1 MARYLTETTEVYRVD
16 NEFEAAELIEA
27 AKRDDKYTLAK
38 YSSVKKERTQKGE
51 VIDSYYKVSLVKKF
65 NSEKE
70 PEDEVEIEYKVGAF

>member
-16 NEFEAAELIEA
+16 SEFEAAELIDA

-51 VIDSYYKVSLVKKF
+51 VIDTYYKVSLVKKF
-65 NSEKE
+65 NNEKE